1 MRVVVVLPDSPY
13 YLWQALVQAVHLEE
27 QGFTD
32 VHHLVHHQRR
42 TPSPML
48 QKMADGVPS
57 VQPVEVTDAQWAEH
71 YPPALKPLTLS
82 RWMRADP
89 AREDVPFFYIDPDAV
104 FTRYPERMPDIW
116 NGSDTDW
123 YTGPD
128 YIRSKGEGL
137 WEAMCGLA
145 EVDPEVARV
154 DRGAGAQWVI
164 GDTCADF
171 WEHVAE
177 VAVDIHDLCVATAD
191 RYWPDGHEHPVQAWC
206 AEMYATQLC
215 AIADGHAVVVNPHMN
230 FTWANGKDAEWDDP
244 DTMFFHSAGVPK
256 HNGVDFAKSAFRVFA
271 PFRARPHVHTDSAS
285 SRYVDVIE
293 RTRSRYPKLTGAFQ

>member
-13 YLWQALVQAVHLEE
+13 YLWQALVQAAHLEE

-57 VQPVEVTDAQWAEH
+57 VQPVEVTDAQWAEQ
-71 YPPALKPLTLS
+71 YQPALKPLTLS

-89 AREDVPFFYIDPDAV
+89 AREDVPFFYLDPDAV
-104 FTRYPERMPDIW
+104 FTRPPERMPPVW
-116 NGSDTDW
+116 HGSDTDW

-145 EVDPEVARV
+145 EVDPDMETPLVRRSALS
-154 DRGAGAQWVI
+154 
-164 GDTCADF
+164 
-171 WEHVAE
+171 E
-177 VAVDIHDLCVATAD
+177 TAD
-191 RYWPDGHEHPVQAWC
+191 
-206 AEMYATQLC
+206 LL
-215 AIADGHAVVVNPHMN
+215 ADGSVEQGPATRPLPEERIAVEGNSVRL
-230 FTWANGKDAEWDDP
+230 A
-244 DTMFFHSAGVPK
+244 
-256 HNGVDFAKSAFRVFA
+256 
-271 PFRARPHVHTDSAS
+271 
-285 SRYVDVIE
+285 
-293 RTRSRYPKLTGAFQ
+293 